1 MELERILA
9 LILMSILHFVLVGM
23 LLDDIAHRK
32 RVLGGRKAPW
42 VIAIIF
48 VAFIGALLYLLCHPK
63 IFYGSDND

>member
-42 VIAIIF
+42 AVAIL
-48 VAFIGALLYLLCHPK
+48 FITFAGSLLYLLGHPK
-63 IFYGSDND
+63 IFYGSDGE